1 MNTINKDELLKSSK
15 WIRFI
20 FMVIYALIAN
30 FIALPIVF
38 ALSFIQF
45 IFVLFTSKENQSI
58 SNASVHVI
66 EFFNDSLSF
75 LLFYTEEK
83 PFPFKNN
90 DSQEDVI
97 DAEVSEDVSEDVSE
111 EAVKVD
117 EDLQEDVVELETTE
131 PVDSEP
137 KE

>member
-1 MNTINKDELLKSSK
+1 MNTINKEELLKSSR

-20 FMVIYALIAN
+20 FMIIYALLAN
-30 FIALPIVF
+30 FIVLPVIF

-58 SNASVHVI
+58 SNIGVHLI

-75 LLFYTEEK
+75 LLFYTEDK

-90 DSQEDVI
+90 DSEDEVVEAEI
-97 DAEVSEDVSEDVSE
+97 NDNVAEEFTDADLDDDIS
-111 EAVKVD
+111 EAVI
-117 EDLQEDVVELETTE
+117 E
-131 PVDSEP
+131 SEANKSP
-137 KE
+137 NESTKE